1 MNRPPRQ
8 PLIAV
13 LALALPLLLVLGLY
27 LGGHPEDLP
36 GFVREAFVASQPTAV
51 VDEAIQRIAHDY
63 YRPISTSKL
72 SNASIS
78 GVVAS
83 LDDRFSHY
91 LSPSEY
97 SEFTQPPHFA
107 GIGVAVDPQLNVN
120 HGLLIERV
128 FNSSPAARAG
138 LKAGDLIV
146 AVNGRKLERLS
157 PETATSLIR
166 GKPGTEVKLAISKTS
181 GGTGEAAVSTTVNG
195 AGSATGTSTGSGGGS
210 VHGVGLH
217 SVAVTRALV
226 SEPVV
231 ESAVR
236 KLHGVKLG
244 IVALASF
251 SSGSHIEVAEA
262 VHQVLHEGAR
272 GLVFDLR
279 GNGGGL
285 VAEAQ
290 LIASI
295 FIAKGVIVTTRGRV
309 QPTQVLDA
317 TGGAISP
324 SIPMVV
330 LVDSN
335 TASSSEI
342 VTAALQDHRR
352 ATVVGTHTFG
362 KGVFQEETPL
372 SNGGAL
378 DITVGEFFT
387 PDGRN
392 LGGGGVKQG
401 AGVIPEV
408 LVRNGVDSEHGLEV
422 ALHTLAAKLK

>member
-1 MNRPPRQ
+1 MSPRPRQ
-8 PLIAV
+8 QSLL
-13 LALALPLLLVLGLY
+13 LALASALVLLVVGLWF
-27 LGGHPEDLP
+27 GGHPEDLP
-36 GFVREAFVASQPTAV
+36 SFLREAFVSKSQAGV
-51 VDEAIQRIAHDY
+51 VDEAINRIANDY
-63 YRPISTSKL
+63 YRPISTKKL
-72 SNASIS
+72 SNASIA

-91 LSPSEY
+91 LAPSEY
-97 SEFTQPPHFA
+97 REFISPPHFT
-107 GIGVAVDPQLNVN
+107 GIGVDVNPQLSAN

-138 LKAGDLIV
+138 LKAGEVIV

-157 PETATSLIR
+157 AGAATSLIR
-166 GKPGTEVKLAISKTS
+166 GQPGTDVKLAVSPTASGAHHAASTRSIS
-181 GGTGEAAVSTTVNG
+181 
-195 AGSATGTSTGSGGGS
+195 
-210 VHGVGLH
+210 
-217 SVAVTRALV
+217 VTRAVV

-231 ESAVR
+231 ESVS
-236 KLHGVKLG
+236 KTVHGIKLG
-244 IVALASF
+244 VVALATF
-251 SSGSHIEVAEA
+251 SPGSHTEVREA
-262 VHQVLHEGAR
+262 VEHELHAGAR

-285 VAEAQ
+285 VEEAQ

-295 FIAKGVIVTTRGRV
+295 FIPKGIIVTTRGRT
-309 QPTQVLDA
+309 QPTQVLVA
-317 TGGAISP
+317 TGGAISS

-330 LVDSN
+330 LVDAN

-342 VTAALQDHRR
+342 VTAALQDHHR

-362 KGVFQEETPL
+362 KGVYQEEQPL

-387 PDGRN
+387 PNGRN

-408 LVRNGVDSEHGLEV
+408 LVPHGVDSNHGLDV
-422 ALHTLAAKLK
+422 ALDTLAAKVKAK